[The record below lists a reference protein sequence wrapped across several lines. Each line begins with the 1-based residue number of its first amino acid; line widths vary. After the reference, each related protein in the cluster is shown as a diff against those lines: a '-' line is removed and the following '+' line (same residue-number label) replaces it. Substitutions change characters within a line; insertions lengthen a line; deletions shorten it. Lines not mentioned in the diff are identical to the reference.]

1 MAINI
6 SILSSLDTK
15 GFDKAVREFR
25 NLEGATKKSAFA
37 IKKAAI
43 PAAAAL
49 ASLATVAVIATKAFI
64 ADDAAQAL
72 LAGTLQRTTG
82 ATAAT
87 IAATEEYIETLSR
100 ASAVADE
107 ELRPALQTLLLGTK
121 DLEIAQQLLGV
132 ALDVSTGTGL
142 DLASV
147 SSILSKGYAGNT
159 KALKALSP
167 EIAALIK
174 GGATFSE
181 VLTVLQT
188 NFQGASDEAA
198 NSAAGGF
205 AKLKIA
211 VDETIE
217 GIGEKLSPAIDVLL
231 PYLLGISEWAQD
243 NVGYI
248 VVVGAAIGTIAAAV
262 VLTSAGLAI
271 WNAAAII
278 TTAINAGLAS
288 SYIAVQIA
296 TGIGIVTAVA
306 AVVAIGAAALKL
318 KGILDKASK
327 VPKPAKTIT
336 PIDPGL
342 DKNADALKKTKD
354 AAKALRDQLKTLKDA
369 FRKEM
374 VEAVQAAN
382 EVLNEAIDKFNEFA
396 STVSDAV
403 KSSYSFSDAQQSASD
418 NLQAVAQAS
427 DDVAKAQD
435 AVNKA
440 WQGSDPEALTA
451 AYDDLAA
458 ANERLRI
465 TQNAPLTFME
475 NLRKQATKVK
485 DFGVLINR
493 LLAAG
498 LSETNIQG
506 VLAAGVD
513 AGSAIANE
521 LLGSAGAILEANNL
535 TAEVQSLAD
544 MVGVNSAAQFYQ
556 AGIDAG
562 ENLVAGIESIVSS
575 YTISLNGAR
584 SAGSVASLTSGFR
597 GAVGGAMAGTN
608 PSGGF
613 DVGGIA
619 TLAEGGIV
627 NQATL
632 AIIGE
637 GNGPEAVIPLS
648 QMGNMGG
655 DTNVTIQ
662 VNGGDPQA
670 VVDAL
675 RRYMQLNGSVPI
687 RVSA

>member
-6 SILSSLDTK
+6 PILSSLDTK
-15 GFDKAVREFR
+15 GFDKAIREFKK
-25 NLEGATKKSAFA
+25 LEGAGKKSAFA
-37 IKKAAI
+37 IKKAAV

-49 ASLATVAVIATKAFI
+49 AGLATVAVMATKAFM
-64 ADDAAQAL
+64 ADDLAQAQ
-72 LAGTLQRTTG
+72 LAGALIRTTG
-82 ATAAT
+82 ATDAT
-87 IAATEEYIETLSR
+87 IAATEDYIKTLSQ
-100 ASAVADE
+100 ASAVADD
-107 ELRPALQTLLLGTK
+107 ELRPALQNLLLGTK
-121 DLEIAQQLLGV
+121 DLAMAQQLLAVG
-132 ALDVSTGTGL
+132 LDIAAGTGL
-142 DLASV
+142 DLSTVTNA
-147 SSILSKGYAGNT
+147 LSRGYAGN
-159 KALKALSP
+159 LKGLRTLSP

-174 GGATFSE
+174 GGGSFSD
-181 VLTVLQT
+181 VLTVLQE
-188 NFQGASDEAA
+188 NFKGASDDAA

-205 AKLKIA
+205 KKLKNS
-211 VDETIE
+211 VDEIIE
-217 GIGEKLSPAIDVLL
+217 GIGEKLSPAIEYLL
-231 PYLLGISEWAQD
+231 PGLIALGEWAQD
-243 NVGYI
+243 NAGYLVI
-248 VVVGAAIGTIAAAV
+248 IGAVIGTIAGAV

-271 WNAAAII
+271 WNAAALV
-278 TTAINAGLAS
+278 TTAVNAGLAS

-296 TGIGIVTAVA
+296 TGIGIVTAAA
-306 AVVAIGAAALKL
+306 AVIAIGAAALKL

-327 VPKPAKTIT
+327 APKAAKTVT

-342 DKNADALKKTKD
+342 DKNTAALKKTKD
-354 AAKALRDQLKTLKDA
+354 AAKALRDQLITLKDA

-382 EVLNEAIDKFNEFA
+382 DVLNAAIDKFNEYA
-396 STVSDAV
+396 SSVSDAV
-403 KSSYSFSDAQQSASD
+403 KSSYSFSDAQQSATD

-440 WQGSDPEALTA
+440 WQGSDPDALTA
-451 AYDDLAA
+451 AYDDLTAA
-458 ANERLRI
+458 QVRLRNA
-465 TQNAPLTFME
+465 QNAPLTFLD
-475 NLRKQATKVK
+475 NLRKQAQKVK

-498 LSETNIQG
+498 LSEANIQG

-513 AGSAIANE
+513 AGTAIATE
-521 LLGSAGAILEANNL
+521 LLGSAGAILEANQL
-535 TAEVQSLAD
+535 TAEVQSIAD
-544 MVGVNSAAQFYQ
+544 MVGANSAAQFYQ
-556 AGIDAG
+556 AGVDAG
-562 ENLVAGIESIVSS
+562 ENLVAGINSIVSS

-584 SAGSVASLTSGFR
+584 TAGSVASLTSGFR